1 VERPTK
7 LLYNARMPD
16 ASLATAALQRRR
28 TAATWAL
35 AALLL
40 GGVAIALSPIFVR
53 LSELG
58 PTATAFYRTAL
69 AVPALF
75 LWMQVEGRIGRRSRN
90 APQPAAAG
98 RLPRRAA
105 WALATPAFFLTGDL
119 ILWHWSIHLTSVAN
133 ATLLANF
140 TPIFVT
146 LFGFLLFGQ
155 RVRPA
160 FLGALAVTL
169 AGAAVLVGESVSLSR
184 ASMAGDALG
193 IVTAMFYASYILSI
207 ARLRTQFGTA
217 AIMAWTA
224 LGTSVLLLPAALASG
239 ESLWPATAYGWS
251 VLLGL
256 ALVSHSI
263 GQSTITFALAH
274 LPASFSSVGLLVQPA
289 MAAVFAWAI
298 LGEPL
303 TVAKVAGGAIVLIG
317 ILLAKR
323 AS

>member
-1 VERPTK
+1 
-7 LLYNARMPD
+7 MPD
-16 ASLATAALQRRR
+16 ASSARISPTEESGLTTAALPRHR
-28 TAATWAL
+28 TTATWAL
-35 AALLL
+35 AALLF

-75 LWMQVEGRIGRRSRN
+75 LWMQAEGSIGRRVRRT
-90 APQPAAAG
+90 PQPATAAG
-98 RLPRRAA
+98 RLPPRAA
-105 WALATPAFFLTGDL
+105 LALATPAFFLAGDL
-119 ILWHWSIHLTSVAN
+119 ILWHWSIHFTSVAN

-160 FLGALAVTL
+160 FLGALAVTV

-184 ASMAGDALG
+184 TSMVGDALG
-193 IVTAMFYASYILSI
+193 IITAMFYASYILSV

-224 LGTSVLLLPAALASG
+224 LGTSVLLFPAALASG

-303 TVAKVAGGAIVLIG
+303 TVAKMAGGAIVLIG

>member
-1 VERPTK
+1 
-7 LLYNARMPD
+7 MPD
-16 ASLATAALQRRR
+16 ASSARISPREESGLTTAALPRHR

-35 AALLL
+35 AALLF
-40 GGVAIALSPIFVR
+40 GGIAIALSPIFVR

-75 LWMQVEGRIGRRSRN
+75 LWMQAEGRVRK
-90 APQPAAAG
+90 APQPATAAG
-98 RLPRRAA
+98 RLPPRAA
-105 WALATPAFFLTGDL
+105 WALATPAFFLAGDL
-119 ILWHWSIHLTSVAN
+119 ILWHWSIRFTSVAN

-160 FLGALAVTL
+160 FLGALAVTV

-184 ASMAGDALG
+184 TSMVGDALG
-193 IVTAMFYASYILSI
+193 IVTATFYASYILSV

-224 LGTSVLLLPAALASG
+224 LGTSVLLFPAALASG
-239 ESLWPATAYGWS
+239 ESLWPATVYGWS
-251 VLLGL
+251 ILLGL

-303 TVAKVAGGAIVLIG
+303 TVARMAGGAIVLIG